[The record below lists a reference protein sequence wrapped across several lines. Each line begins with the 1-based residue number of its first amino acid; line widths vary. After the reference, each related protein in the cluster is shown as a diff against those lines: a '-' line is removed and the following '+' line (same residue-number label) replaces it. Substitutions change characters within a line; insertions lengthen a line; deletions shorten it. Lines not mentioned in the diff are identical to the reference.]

1 MTDTISELKEK
12 IHALEAELK
21 THPRQTD
28 LTTPD
33 SQRYSGLF
41 NRILDAV
48 YILDYSGNFIDA
60 NRSALR
66 MLGFSREELNSLNF
80 FDLIPKEQMTF
91 AKDILM
97 DRNKMNEFTESIDF
111 SVQRKDGTHIWIETK
126 ARIVFEADIPVEI
139 HGIAVDITQR
149 KKRENELKKQ
159 EDDLKL
165 ALNGADLGV
174 WHWNIKTGT
183 LSMEKEWG
191 EKMGLSATQTI
202 NFDTWEEWIHPEDRK
217 LVKQGFITH
226 LKGESNT
233 FQVEHR
239 LRACD
244 DNWIWVTSRG
254 RIVETDESGNAL
266 HMAGTYHDI
275 SYRIQMENALRKRQA
290 ELQQNALHLE
300 ESNTALRV
308 LLKQR
313 EHDRK
318 ELSDNVVSNVKELVL
333 PYLDKIVSQPLTEK
347 QSAYLGAA
355 RTTLNE
361 IVSPFARNLASKLH
375 NLTPMEMRVAGLV
388 RQGKTTKEIAEI
400 LNLSKGTIDFHRD
413 NLRTKTGI
421 KNQKVNL
428 RTHLLSLS

>member
-1 MTDTISELKEK
+1 MIDTINALKEK
-12 IHALEAELK
+12 IHTLEAELK
-21 THPRQTD
+21 TPSSN
-28 LTTPD
+28 

-60 NRSALR
+60 NRSTLR
-66 MLGFSREELNSLNF
+66 MLGYSMAELNALNF
-80 FDLIPKEQMTF
+80 FDLIPMAQMTF

-97 DRNKMNEFTESIDF
+97 DRNKMTDFTESIVF
-111 SVQRKDGTHIWIETK
+111 SVQRKDGAHIWIETK

-149 KKRENELKKQ
+149 KKREIELKKQ

-174 WHWNIKTGT
+174 WHWNIETGT
-183 LSMEKEWG
+183 VSVEKEWG
-191 EKMGLSATQTI
+191 EKMGLSATQTL
-202 NFDTWEEWIHPEDRK
+202 NFDTWEEWIHPEDRE
-217 LVKQGFITH
+217 LIKQSFINH
-226 LKGESNT
+226 LRKESDS

-239 LRACD
+239 LRTCD

-254 RIVETDESGNAL
+254 RIVETDESGRAL
-266 HMAGTYHDI
+266 RMAGTYHDI
-275 SYRIQMENALRKRQA
+275 SYRIRMEGALRKRQA
-290 ELQQNALHLE
+290 ELQQKSLHLE

-333 PYLDKIVSQPLTEK
+333 PYLDKIVAQPLTEK

-413 NLRTKTGI
+413 NIRTKTGI
-421 KNQKVNL
+421 KNQKINL